1 MQTEVLLG
9 GGHDLVL
16 RLQVEAG
23 EDDVASVRGRAGER
37 DLLRLGADE
46 AGERCPGLLAQVE
59 HPLEVLLAEAAVGE
73 IGVELLL
80 HGRGRRARERAERA
94 GVQVREPL
102 EHREER
108 TSLLGRHPILISTG
122 A

>member
-1 MQTEVLLG
+1 M
-9 GGHDLVL
+9 
-16 RLQVEAG
+16 LQPSVVEPVSAICSG
-23 EDDVASVRGRAGER
+23 SAPTRPASARA
-37 DLLRLGADE
+37 
-46 AGERCPGLLAQVE
+46 GLLAQVE

-80 HGRGRRARERAERA
+80 HRRCGRARERAERA

-108 TSLLGRHPILISTG
+108 AGLLGRHPILISTG